1 MEEEDEEGGVEEEEE
16 EEEVEEGQEVQSDKV
31 THQEVSGTGDSVC
44 YTGFLYFFEMFD
56 LISDK

>member
-1 MEEEDEEGGVEEEEE
+1 MGVMISCQCPL
-16 EEEVEEGQEVQSDKV
+16 VNKLVVVKQISSIYFNGTANK
-31 THQEVSGTGDSVC
+31 QEVSSSVC